1 MTIEN
6 INIEKSIAS
15 IQKEIKDDKT
25 LSPSIIKSID
35 LWVMGKEKENL
46 EIYAKSTDAYN
57 ARDIEGCLQ
66 YWADDLKVI
75 ALPENKTVF
84 SGKQEVREHLKKK
97 LPIKKKFQRSK
108 YLTQRLTA
116 LISMLWKKKVVLLN
130 PVLGRNSNSLN
141 LLYFLKKIK

>member
-1 MTIEN
+1 MTIKN
-6 INIEKSIAS
+6 INIEKRIAS
-15 IQKEIKDDKT
+15 IQKEIKDDKS

-35 LWVMGKEKENL
+35 LWVMGGMGKEKENL

-84 SGKQEVREHLKKK
+84 SSKQEVREHLKKEFANK
-97 LPIKKKFQRSK
+97 EKIPTVKVLDSK
-108 YLTQRLTA
+108 TDG
-116 LISMLWKKKVVLLN
+116 LWY
-130 PVLGRNSNSLN
+130 GHCQD
-141 LLYFLKKIK
+141 